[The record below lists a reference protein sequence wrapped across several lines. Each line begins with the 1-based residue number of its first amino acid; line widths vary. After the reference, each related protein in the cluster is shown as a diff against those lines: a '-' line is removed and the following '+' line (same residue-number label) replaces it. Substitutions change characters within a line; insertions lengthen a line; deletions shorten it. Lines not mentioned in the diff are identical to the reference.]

1 MFKTLLIKLG
11 LMEDPNKALK
21 KFLEEVAANTEKAD
35 IPFKP
40 KTKPAT
46 KKKKAPAKKKTA
58 KKAK

>member
-1 MFKTLLIKLG
+1 
-11 LMEDPNKALK
+11 MEDPNKALK

-40 KTKPAT
+40 KTKPAA

>member
-40 KTKPAT
+40 KTKPAA
-46 KKKKAPAKKKTA
+46 KKKAPAKKKTA
-58 KKAK
+58 KKA